1 MKIISFVAAIS
12 AGALLLGCGSS
23 DPEVDLERASK
34 AADETRSEV
43 EIAAEK
49 VKQREADVKQAQ
61 AKLVEARAALRKIE
75 EELAKRE
82 AKVDRSATD
91 EVLFRAVQKRLLEDG
106 DLASVAIAAHVNNGL
121 VTLSGNVPDAK
132 LRDRA
137 GSGGARDPRRP
148 TRREPRS
155 GRAQAQARALGE
167 AAEEIVSSVPAGSHR
182 AAQERPRSAA
192 ANTAV
197 PIVTSA
203 AAVMNISV

>member
-12 AGALLLGCGSS
+12 AGALLLGCGAS

-49 VKQREADVKQAQ
+49 VKQREAEVKQAQ
-61 AKLVEARAALRKIE
+61 DKLVEARAALRKIE

-91 EVLFRAVQKRLLEDG
+91 DVLFRAVQKRLLEDG

-137 GSGGARDPRRP
+137 ALVARETPGVQRVESHVQVVP
-148 TRREPRS
+148 KPKPEP
-155 GRAQAQARALGE
+155 
-167 AAEEIVSSVPAGSHR
+167 
-182 AAQERPRSAA
+182 SAK
-192 ANTAV
+192 
-197 PIVTSA
+197 PPKE
-203 AAVMNISV
+203 